1 MTRRQIN
8 LAALDGV
15 EADFLGSDPLQPL
28 VAEELRLVRLPPE
41 QLRPDPRQPRRILPP
56 DLHARFHREELSAV
70 AALRL
75 LIERV
80 REVAR
85 TAGRPFKG
93 PWELLPGSEAEA
105 DPQAQTPEEETLREL
120 VQLAATLEADG
131 QVNPLTVVALAAGTM
146 PLYRIETG
154 ERRYWAAV
162 LLQHFTPGR
171 DMPVRLLCQVI
182 PPEKASVFRQAR
194 ENTARSDLNAVALA
208 RQTALLLFAVHG
220 IRPPEG
226 SVDNNFYRAALDL
239 DLKPGFAREQTEA
252 VLAAMGGISRQ
263 RFAQY
268 KKLLALSDRAMD
280 YGDAN
285 NLPDYAL
292 RELAGLSW
300 ADQDYYINL
309 AEQHRWTTAKLLD
322 HLKAVDEVDEPE
334 IRHASAAV
342 RVIRRDLETTTE
354 IERVAAE
361 LLAAEKGNKARAIG
375 HLQSKI
381 DWLSAIR
388 QRLEG

>member
-85 TAGRPFKG
+85 
-93 PWELLPGSEAEA
+93 
-105 DPQAQTPEEETLREL
+105 
-120 VQLAATLEADG
+120 
-131 QVNPLTVVALAAGTM
+131 AAGTM

-309 AEQHRWTTAKLLD
+309 AEQHHWTTAKLLE

-361 LLAAEKGNKARAIG
+361 LLAVEKGNKARAIG